1 MVVNRLGQ
9 TWPMTDSPGIPRRL
23 MEVLK
28 GADLVE
34 RNRLIAERNRVT
46 GERDE
51 LSAQRAE
58 LWAQRDDLT
67 AQRAELWAQRDELTA
82 QRAELWTQ
90 RDELTAHRDEL
101 TAHLDELTAQRD
113 KFRAQRDQ
121 MMTQRDK
128 MLAERD
134 ALAAERRLQAL
145 TTKAASSLNDRMDAS
160 LAILLDGR
168 LSGSKIFYLDLMEAT
183 LTGSLCEDPPL
194 PTFGDT
200 VYVSNLRDRGLDWP
214 AHAYSMIGSERMRN
228 FRTLIENVIK
238 AKIPGDVV
246 ETGVWRGGA
255 SIMARAVLAAHD
267 ARDRKVIVADSFEGL
282 PPPDGSQFPADA
294 GSAFHQFP
302 ELAVSLEDVK
312 GNFER
317 FGLLDEQVV
326 FAKGW
331 FKDTMPTLPTRKI
344 AVLRLD
350 GDMYESTIQPLEHLY
365 DRISPGGWIIV
376 DDYEIIPA
384 CKAAVTDFLAERGLN
399 PTIVPIDGVGVYFQK
414 EHKDNWDEWPE
425 WEGDGTFRS
434 PRFNYSLSVSDYSG
448 KTDLDTV
455 ALLKDKRLINI
466 YRDLFRNNS
475 IKSIFEIGFFQGG
488 MPLFLT
494 DMNQL
499 DKIVAVDWFRP
510 TDKLKALIEREGL
523 SDAIKL
529 YGDVDQ
535 ADTERLRSI
544 LDEEFGDKPLDL
556 IIDDCSHYLA
566 QTKACFQA
574 LFGYLR
580 PGGKYI
586 IEDWGWTHWPG
597 EPWQTDK
604 SPFHGMESMTNL
616 IFELVMAMASDRSLI
631 SQIDVADRACVIVTR
646 GPALPP
652 KAPIDLRAMTNI
664 AGGRTTKLI
673 ETPAPPPQA

>member
-1 MVVNRLGQ
+1 
-9 TWPMTDSPGIPRRL
+9 MTDSPGIPRRL
-23 MEVLK
+23 MEVFK

-34 RNRLIAERNRVT
+34 RDRLIAELNRVA
-46 GERDE
+46 GERDKLSAQRDELSAQLDELSAQRDE
-51 LSAQRAE
+51 LSAQRDK
-58 LWAQRDDLT
+58 LS
-67 AQRAELWAQRDELTA
+67 AQRDE
-82 QRAELWTQ
+82 
-90 RDELTAHRDEL
+90 
-101 TAHLDELTAQRD
+101 
-113 KFRAQRDQ
+113 
-121 MMTQRDK
+121 MMTQRDE
-128 MLAERD
+128 MMTQRD
-134 ALAAERRLQAL
+134 AWVAERRLQAL
-145 TTKAASSLNDRMDAS
+145 TTKVASSLNDRMDGS
-160 LAILLDGR
+160 LSILLDGR
-168 LSGSKIFYLDLMEAT
+168 LSGSKILYLDLMEAT
-183 LTGSLCEDPPL
+183 LTGSLYEDPPL
-194 PTFGDT
+194 PTFGYT
-200 VYVSNLRDRGLDWP
+200 AYASNLRDRGLDWP
-214 AHAYSMIGSERMRN
+214 SHADSMIGSERMRN
-228 FRTLIENVIK
+228 FRTLVENVIK
-238 AKIPGDVV
+238 AKIPGDIV

-255 SIMARAVLAAHD
+255 SIMARAVLMAHD
-267 ARDRKVIVADSFEGL
+267 VRDRKVILADSFEGL
-282 PPPDGSQFPADA
+282 PPPNESQFPADA
-294 GSAFHQFP
+294 GSTFHQFP
-302 ELAVSLEDVK
+302 ELAVSLEQVQE
-312 GNFER
+312 NFRR

-331 FKDTMPTLPTRKI
+331 FRDTMPTLPTHRI

-365 DRISPGGWIIV
+365 DRITPGGWIIV

-384 CKAAVTDFLAERGLN
+384 CKAAVTDFLAKRGLN

-414 EHKDNWDEWPE
+414 ESVGASSQTQRKDNWDEWPK
-425 WEGDGTFRS
+425 WESDETFRS

-448 KTDLDTV
+448 KTDLDSV
-455 ALLKDKRLINI
+455 ALLKDRRLIEI
-466 YRDLFRNNS
+466 YRNLFRNNS

-499 DKIVAVDWFRP
+499 DKIVAIDWFPP

-523 SDAIKL
+523 SGAIKL
-529 YGDVDQ
+529 IGGVDQ
-535 ADTERLRSI
+535 ADTGRLRSI
-544 LDEEFGDKPLDL
+544 LDEEFGAKPLDL
-556 IIDDCSHYLA
+556 IVDDCSHYLP

-631 SQIDVADRACVIVTR
+631 SQVDIADQACVIVTC

-652 KAPIDLRAMTNI
+652 KTPIDLRAMTNI